1 MKNILSDPSMIK
13 AFVFDLFGTLV
24 NIESIFKAFPEL
36 DIKIDEPMLFTEI
49 WYTKQIQYAW
59 FLNSINSFESFGQ
72 LSIRA
77 LKFTA
82 RLFGVE
88 LSDEQI
94 SRLAEAKL
102 NLDPFPDSERGLQKL
117 THAKMATTEIQQ
129 DGDLDRTRTRLIVL
143 TNGEYDKSDKLLS
156 NSGLRRYF
164 DDIVSADEVRKY
176 KPSRELYLLASK
188 RLDLEVSQIA
198 LVSSHLWDIAGAQAA
213 GMHTCWIDRRG
224 YDKQTDE
231 IDIKPDNVCTSVEN
245 IGNDI
250 SLGG

>member
-1 MKNILSDPSMIK
+1 MRYISSDPSMIK
-13 AFVFDLFGTLV
+13 AFAFDLFGTLV
-24 NIESIFKAFPEL
+24 NIGSIFKAFPEL

-82 RLFGVE
+82 RIFGVE

-117 THAKMATTEIQQ
+117 THAK
-129 DGDLDRTRTRLIVL
+129 DGDLDKTRLIVL
-143 TNGEYDKSDKLLS
+143 TNGEYDKSDKVLS
-156 NSGLRRYF
+156 NSGLRGYF
-164 DDIVSADEVRKY
+164 DGIVSADEVRKY

-188 RLDLEVSQIA
+188 RLDLEISQIA

-224 YDKQTDE
+224 YEKQADE

-250 SLGG
+250 SL

>member
-1 MKNILSDPSMIK
+1 MKNIFSELSMIK
-13 AFVFDLFGTLV
+13 AFAFDLFGTLV
-24 NIESIFKAFPEL
+24 NIGSIFKAFPEL
-36 DIKIDEPMLFTEI
+36 NVKIEEPMLFTEI

-82 RLFGVE
+82 RIFGVE

-94 SRLAEAKL
+94 SKLAEARL

-117 THAKMATTEIQQ
+117 TQAKVRTTEIQEER
-129 DGDLDRTRTRLIVL
+129 DLDRTTLIVL

-156 NSGLRRYF
+156 NTGLRRYF
-164 DDIVSADEVRKY
+164 DGIISADEIRKY
-176 KPSRELYLLASK
+176 KPSKELYLLASK
-188 RLDLEVSQIA
+188 RLDLEISQIA

-213 GMHTCWIDRRG
+213 GMHTCWIDRRN
-224 YDKQTDE
+224 YKKQTDE
-231 IDIKPDNVCTSVEN
+231 IDIKPDNVCASIEN
-245 IGNDI
+245 LGNDI
-250 SLGG
+250 TLGG

>member
-1 MKNILSDPSMIK
+1 MIK
-13 AFVFDLFGTLV
+13 AFAFDLFGTLV
-24 NIESIFKAFPEL
+24 NIGSVFKAFPEL

-59 FLNSINSFESFGQ
+59 FLNSINSFESFDQ

-82 RLFGVE
+82 RIFGVE

-117 THAKMATTEIQQ
+117 THAKVTTTEKIQRN
-129 DGDLDRTRTRLIVL
+129 GDLDRTRLIVL
-143 TNGEYDKSDKLLS
+143 TNGEYDKSDELLS

-176 KPSRELYLLASK
+176 KPSRELYMLASK
-188 RLDLEVSQIA
+188 RLDLEISQIA
-198 LVSSHLWDIAGAQAA
+198 LVSSHLWDIAGARAV
-213 GMHTCWIDRRG
+213 GMHTYWIDRRG
-224 YDKQTDE
+224 YEKQADE

-250 SLGG
+250 SL

>member
-1 MKNILSDPSMIK
+1 MIK
-13 AFVFDLFGTLV
+13 AFAFDLFGTLV
-24 NIESIFKAFPEL
+24 NIGSIFKAFPEL

-72 LSIRA
+72 LSTRA

-82 RLFGVE
+82 RIFGVE

-117 THAKMATTEIQQ
+117 THAKVTTTEIQQ
-129 DGDLDRTRTRLIVL
+129 DGDLDRTRLILL

-188 RLDLEVSQIA
+188 RLDLEISQIS
-198 LVSSHLWDIAGAQAA
+198 LVSSHLWDIAGAQAV
-213 GMHTCWIDRRG
+213 GMRTCWIDRRG
-224 YDKQTDE
+224 YEKQTDE
-231 IDIKPDNVCTSVEN
+231 IDIKPDNVCASIEN
-245 IGNDI
+245 LGNDI

>member
-1 MKNILSDPSMIK
+1 MIK
-13 AFVFDLFGTLV
+13 AFAFDLFGTLV

-36 DIKIDEPMLFTEI
+36 NIKIDEPMLFTEI

-72 LSIRA
+72 LSTRA

-82 RLFGVE
+82 RIFGVE

-94 SRLAEAKL
+94 SKLAEAKL

-117 THAKMATTEIQQ
+117 THEKVTATEIQQ
-129 DGDLDRTRTRLIVL
+129 DGDLDRTKLIVL

-164 DDIVSADEVRKY
+164 DGIVSADEVRKY

-188 RLDLEVSQIA
+188 RLDLEISQIA
-198 LVSSHLWDIAGAQAA
+198 LISSHLWDIAGARAV
-213 GMHTCWIDRRG
+213 GMHTCWIDRIG
-224 YDKQTDE
+224 YEKQTDE

>member
-1 MKNILSDPSMIK
+1 MKNISSDPSMIK
-13 AFVFDLFGTLV
+13 AFAFDLFGTLV
-24 NIESIFKAFPEL
+24 NIGSIFKAFPEL

-59 FLNSINSFESFGQ
+59 LLNSINSFESFGQ

-82 RLFGVE
+82 RIFGVE

-94 SRLAEAKL
+94 SRLDEAKL

-117 THAKMATTEIQQ
+117 THAKVAATEIQQ
-129 DGDLDRTRTRLIVL
+129 ARDLDKTRLIVL

-164 DDIVSADEVRKY
+164 DCIVSADEVRKY
-176 KPSRELYLLASK
+176 KPSKELYLLASK
-188 RLDLEVSQIA
+188 RLDLDVSQIV
-198 LVSSHLWDIAGAQAA
+198 LVSSHLWDIAGAQAV
-213 GMHTCWIDRRG
+213 GMHACWINRRG
-224 YDKQTDE
+224 YEKQADE

-245 IGNDI
+245 IENDI

>member
-1 MKNILSDPSMIK
+1 MKNILSDLSMIK
-13 AFVFDLFGTLV
+13 AFAFDLFGTLV
-24 NIESIFKAFPEL
+24 NIGSIFKAFPEL
-36 DIKIDEPMLFTEI
+36 NIKIDEPMLFTQI
-49 WYTKQIQYAW
+49 WYIKQIQYAW
-59 FLNSINSFESFGQ
+59 FLNSINSFEPFGQ

-82 RLFGVE
+82 RIFGVE

-94 SRLAEAKL
+94 SKLAEAKL
-102 NLDPFPDSERGLQKL
+102 DLDPFPDSERGLQKL
-117 THAKMATTEIQQ
+117 AQVAATEIQQ
-129 DGDLDRTRTRLIVL
+129 DVDLERMTLIVL
-143 TNGEYDKSDKLLS
+143 TNGEYDKSNKLLS

-164 DDIVSADEVRKY
+164 DGIVSADEVRKY

-188 RLDLEVSQIA
+188 RLDLEISQIA
-198 LVSSHLWDIAGAQAA
+198 LVSSHLWDIAGAQAV

-224 YDKQTDE
+224 YKKQTDE
-231 IDIKPDNVCTSVEN
+231 IDIRPDNVCTSIEN

>member
-1 MKNILSDPSMIK
+1 MMKISLSDLSMIK
-13 AFVFDLFGTLV
+13 AFAFDLFGTLF

-36 DIKIDEPMLFTEI
+36 NIRIDEPMLFTEI

-59 FLNSINSFESFGQ
+59 FLNSINSFESFSQ
-72 LSIRA
+72 LSTRA

-82 RLFGVE
+82 KLFGVE

-94 SRLAEAKL
+94 SKLAEAKL

-117 THAKMATTEIQQ
+117 TYAKLTTTDIQQ
-129 DGDLDRTRTRLIVL
+129 NRDLDRTKLIVL

-188 RLDLEVSQIA
+188 RLNLELSQIA
-198 LVSSHLWDIAGAQAA
+198 LVSSHLWDIAGARAV
-213 GMHTCWIDRRG
+213 GMHTYWIDRRG
-224 YDKQTDE
+224 YEKQADE

-245 IGNDI
+245 IGNNI
-250 SLGG
+250 SLRG

>member
-1 MKNILSDPSMIK
+1 MKNISFDPSMIK
-13 AFVFDLFGTLV
+13 AFAFDLFGTLV
-24 NIESIFKAFPEL
+24 NVGSIFKAFPEL
-36 DIKIDEPMLFTEI
+36 NIKIDEPMLFTEI

-72 LSIRA
+72 LSTRA

-82 RLFGVE
+82 RIFGVE

-117 THAKMATTEIQQ
+117 THAKVTTTEIQQ
-129 DGDLDRTRTRLIVL
+129 DGDLDRTRLIVL

-156 NSGLRRYF
+156 NSGLRGYF

-188 RLDLEVSQIA
+188 RLDLEISQIS
-198 LVSSHLWDIAGAQAA
+198 LVSSHLWDIAGARAV
-213 GMHTCWIDRRG
+213 GMHTYWIDRRG
-224 YDKQTDE
+224 YNKQTDE
-231 IDIKPDNVCTSVEN
+231 IDIKPDNVCASIEN
-245 IGNDI
+245 LGNDI

>member
-1 MKNILSDPSMIK
+1 MIK
-13 AFVFDLFGTLV
+13 AFAFDLFGTLV
-24 NIESIFKAFPEL
+24 NIESIFKAFPVL

-82 RLFGVE
+82 RVFGVE

-117 THAKMATTEIQQ
+117 IHAKVTTTEIQQ
-129 DGDLDRTRTRLIVL
+129 DGDLDRTRLIVL
-143 TNGEYDKSDKLLS
+143 TNGEYDKSDELLS

-188 RLDLEVSQIA
+188 RLDLEISQIA
-198 LVSSHLWDIAGAQAA
+198 LVSSHLWDIAGARAV
-213 GMHTCWIDRRG
+213 GMHTYWIDRRG
-224 YDKQTDE
+224 YEKQVDE

>member
-1 MKNILSDPSMIK
+1 MIK
-13 AFVFDLFGTLV
+13 ALAFDLFGTLV
-24 NIESIFKAFPEL
+24 NIGSIFKAFPRL
-36 DIKIDEPMLFTEI
+36 NIRIDKPMLFTEI

-82 RLFGVE
+82 RIFGAE

-94 SRLAEAKL
+94 SKLAEARL
-102 NLDPFPDSERGLQKL
+102 NLDPFPDSEIGLQKL
-117 THAKMATTEIQQ
+117 THAKVTTTEVQQ
-129 DGDLDRTRTRLIVL
+129 ERDLDRTTLIVL

-164 DDIVSADEVRKY
+164 DDIVSSDEVRKY
-176 KPSRELYLLASK
+176 KPSKELYLLASK
-188 RLDLEVSQIA
+188 RLNLETSQIA
-198 LVSSHLWDIAGAQAA
+198 LVSSHLWDIAGARAV
-213 GMHTCWIDRRG
+213 GMHTYWIDRRG
-224 YDKQTDE
+224 YEKQTDQ
-231 IDIKPDNVCTSVEN
+231 IDVKPDNVCTSIEN

-250 SLGG
+250 TLGG

>member
-1 MKNILSDPSMIK
+1 MKNISSDPSMIK
-13 AFVFDLFGTLV
+13 AFAFDLFGTLV
-24 NIESIFKAFPEL
+24 NIGSIFKAFPEL

-59 FLNSINSFESFGQ
+59 FLNSMNSFESFGQ

-82 RLFGVE
+82 RIFGVE

-117 THAKMATTEIQQ
+117 THAKVTTTEIQQ
-129 DGDLDRTRTRLIVL
+129 DRDLDRTRLIVL

-156 NSGLRRYF
+156 NSGLRKYF
-164 DDIVSADEVRKY
+164 DHIVSADEVRKY
-176 KPSRELYLLASK
+176 KPSRELYMLASK
-188 RLDLEVSQIA
+188 RLDLEISQIA
-198 LVSSHLWDIAGAQAA
+198 LVSSHLWDIAGARAV
-213 GMHTCWIDRRG
+213 GMHTYWIDRRG
-224 YDKQTDE
+224 YEKQADE

-250 SLGG
+250 TLGG